1 MFDQIEPHAL
11 STVYTLQNVFVFTKE
26 KISKPALQLSPLQ
39 SRGIKSADMEDNRH
53 DLNAR
58 CNSKGTSRCT
68 TAPGR
73 VQCASPDSEKSHVG
87 AAACTE
93 VDSLGRKS
101 KSERVQ
107 PSEMLKEEAQG

>member
-1 MFDQIEPHAL
+1 MHN
-11 STVYTLQNVFVFTKE
+11 STW
-26 KISKPALQLSPLQ
+26 PA
-39 SRGIKSADMEDNRH
+39 
-53 DLNAR
+53 
-58 CNSKGTSRCT
+58 
-68 TAPGR
+68 
-73 VQCASPDSEKSHVG
+73 ASPDSEKSHVG